1 MNKTQLLLALLIF
14 ISFVNTG
21 DAFFENCMSCH
32 SGDTG
37 SPGKYPAINI
47 SVFGIHRDIN
57 TTDGVGNISEGDCSV
72 CHYDVSK
79 MFDQGFTV
87 ATYTCEDCHISNIR
101 GIVPADRIVYNHI
114 PNGSTNISLTG
125 SSCGDCHNKTAHLSR
140 YSANASAAHYGGNAS
155 FGLPPG
161 ASYCAYCH
169 ANSSTIYRDVM
180 ENQNNNN
187 LSNHTSGRYS
197 GHPAGLPD
205 CTTCHWTDR
214 IHGTNLTKPVPNSS
228 FCNDCHMKD
237 KLQKKMHAGKV
248 ECKSCH
254 TEVDSD
260 IHKIKYLL
268 PDGTYRAI
276 NATGCNCHGSPF
288 IPIKPSFSTANCT
301 TCHLGNGL
309 AKFADAPRFPSPM
322 THSSNPASGELWN
335 GSSPAYWDS
344 QVNACKYCH
353 GEDKLHNTNPL
364 GNVSYIKSGNALNQ
378 SITNTSFWCANCHY
392 QGGAPSGN
400 YFYNATS
407 YTPQPPEIQNSSGSV
422 PAQASDGTAF
432 YNHSLGGYSDET
444 CKICHAVNSPL
455 TTAIFIHN
463 VGAGGGGPDCIS
475 CHDSRGSGA
484 PVDKR
489 IDIVSFNKSVHY
501 GLNNG
506 SNGACW
512 ACHGDGTPPAG
523 HPEGYKSPKKCSN
536 DDCHSLDQKFR
547 APMVYSHFKNA
558 SLNDNPTNSI
568 NYNVT
573 TNNDCQV
580 CHANSVNSQGRNIN
594 STVSHFASNDLLDS
608 INCIYCHLNEDNS
621 KKWGNATLVY
631 ENRTA
636 LFELNR
642 ENNKFIAREGES
654 VDFGFGFILNVLEV
668 SSVRESVLI
677 ELTKENITVDR
688 RLIGKGNYTYEEYLI
703 IDNSSIKTPVIVI
716 NVTGIFKGN
725 STGFIQFEGFR
736 LKRVHPEKKTT
747 SCYSCHVYASP
758 KIKYKVIERVS
769 SEKDEIYFTREI
781 VNFSDKKIFN
791 ETTILQLL
799 DIITDED
806 LHVNIQPI
814 KQKALYE
821 GEAWNISEETSL
833 MVKGIDSKSESAFLQ
848 LRTGDYVYEDLLN
861 RGGIFE
867 FTPSID
873 YLGNQPKNITLFR
886 AKVSGIVQARPK
898 NMLILEEVVSLSP
911 QINKILANQTLA
923 GYNASWLWENSTIN
937 IGKIPENFH
946 SPQVFDGG
954 NGGGNCLSCHGEEG
968 FSKTKVFDL
977 GKHDTI
983 NGGGNNACRACHG
996 GTKDI
1001 KAHPAGYKTP
1011 RDCISCHAAT
1021 QDNYGAVYIGDEE
1034 HKNGICFTCHV
1045 SNIHEIIRL
1054 NMMPAVKKMSLDKE
1068 DNRTILRASVSAGY
1082 NMKIRDAR
1090 YYIDSPVEKSSMYPV
1105 DGVFD
1110 SMVEDI
1116 FAQIDTSKMSP
1127 GQHVVYVEAMER
1139 NDKWG
1144 IASSIEFTIEGGSLK
1159 TQENKKTGMLTLAN
1173 TLVILLVVFV
1183 LRRLR

>member
-1 MNKTQLLLALLIF
+1 MKKTTVIFALI
-14 ISFVNTG
+14 
-21 DAFFENCMSCH
+21 AFLTLVYPGSAGCISCH
-32 SGDTG
+32 SSDQQIYTEI
-37 SPGKYPAINI
+37 YPAINTSI
-47 SVFGIHRDIN
+47 FGAHQDIN
-57 TTDGVGNISEGDCSV
+57 ITDGGISDSDCRA
-72 CHYDVSK
+72 CHYDTSDMYAK
-79 MFDQGFTV
+79 GFTV
-87 ATYTCEDCHISNIR
+87 ATYTCEGCHISNTS

-114 PNGSTNISLTG
+114 PNGSTNISLTKA
-125 SSCGDCHNKTAHLSR
+125 SCGDCHNKTANLSR
-140 YSANASAAHYGGNAS
+140 YSANASAAHYGRNAS
-155 FGLPPG
+155 FGLSPG

-169 ANSSTIYRDVM
+169 ANSSTVYRDVM

-187 LSNHTSGRYS
+187 LSNHTSSRYS
-197 GHPAGLPD
+197 GHPAVRPD
-205 CTTCHWTDR
+205 CTSCHWTDR

-228 FCNDCHMKD
+228 FCNDCHKKD
-237 KLQKKMHAGKV
+237 PLQKDMHAGKV

-260 IHKIKYLL
+260 IHNIKYLL
-268 PDGTYRAI
+268 PDGTYRGI
-276 NATGCNCHGSPF
+276 NAIACNCHGVPF
-288 IPIKPSFSTANCT
+288 IPIKPPFPTANCT

-309 AKFADAPRFPSPM
+309 AKFAEAPRFPSPM
-322 THSSNPASGELWN
+322 THSSNPASGGLWN
-335 GSSPAYWDS
+335 GSSPAYWDT

-353 GEDKLHNTNPL
+353 GEDKLHDTNPL
-364 GNVSYIKSGNALNQ
+364 GNVSNIKSGNALNQ

-400 YFYNATS
+400 YYYNATS
-407 YTPQPPEIQNSSGSV
+407 YSPLPLPPEIQNTSGIV
-422 PAQASDGTAF
+422 PAQASDGTTF

-444 CKICHAVNSPL
+444 CKICHAVNSPM

-475 CHDSRGSGA
+475 CHDSRGNGA
-484 PVDKR
+484 PADKR

-506 SNGACW
+506 SNAACW
-512 ACHGDGTPPAG
+512 ACHGDGTPPSG
-523 HPEGYKSPKKCSN
+523 HPAGYKSPKKCSN
-536 DDCHSLDQKFR
+536 DECHSLDQQFR
-547 APMVYSHFKNA
+547 APMIYSHFKNA
-558 SLNDNPTNSI
+558 SLNDNPTNMT
-568 NYNVT
+568 NNNVT

-580 CHANSVNSQGRNIN
+580 CHANSVYSQGRNIN
-594 STVSHFASNDLLDS
+594 STVSHFASSELFDS

-621 KKWGNATLVY
+621 KKWGNAILIY
-631 ENRTA
+631 ENRTTMV
-636 LFELNR
+636 ELNR

-654 VDFGFGFILNVLEV
+654 VDLGFGFGLNVLEV

-677 ELTKENITVDR
+677 ELTKENITVDKS
-688 RLIGKGNYTYEEYLI
+688 LIGKGNYTYKEDLM
-703 IDNSSIKTPVIVI
+703 IDNTSINVPVIII
-716 NVTGIFKGN
+716 NVTGIFKGTG
-725 STGFIQFEGFR
+725 TGFVQFEGFR

-747 SCYSCHVYASP
+747 SCYSCHIYVSP
-758 KIKYKVIERVS
+758 KIKYKVIDRVS
-769 SEKDEIYFTREI
+769 SEKDEIFYTREI
-781 VNFSDKKIFN
+781 INFSDKKIFN

-806 LHVNIQPI
+806 LHVNIQPE

-821 GEAWNISEETSL
+821 GDTWNISDDTSL
-833 MVKGIDSKSESAFLQ
+833 VVKGIDMKSEVAFLQ
-848 LRTGDYVYEDLLN
+848 LRTGDFLYEDIVR

-867 FTPSID
+867 FTPSIN

-898 NMLILEEVVSLSP
+898 NRIIFEEVVGLSP
-911 QINKILANQTLA
+911 QIKKILANQTLS

-937 IGKIPENFH
+937 VGKIPENFH

-954 NGGGNCLSCHGEEG
+954 NGGGNCLSCHGSEG
-968 FSKTKVFDL
+968 FSLKKVLNL

-1001 KAHPAGYKTP
+1001 QAHPAGYKTP
-1011 RDCISCHAAT
+1011 RTCISCHAAT
-1021 QDNYGAVYIGDEE
+1021 RDNYGAVYIGDEE
-1034 HKNGICFTCHV
+1034 HKNGICGSCHV
-1045 SNIHEIIRL
+1045 SNIHEIRGL
-1054 NMMPAVKKMSLDKE
+1054 NMMPAVKKISLDKK
-1068 DNRTILRASVSAGY
+1068 DNRTILSATVSAGY
-1082 NMKIRDAR
+1082 NMKIRGAR
-1090 YYIDSPVEKSSMYPV
+1090 YYIDSPVEKSMMYPT

-1110 SMVEDI
+1110 SMVEDV
-1116 FAQIDTSKMSP
+1116 FAQTDVSKLSP
-1127 GQHVVYVEAMER
+1127 GKHVVYVEAMER

-1159 TQENKKTGMLTLAN
+1159 TQDNKKISMLTLIDTSA
-1173 TLVILLVVFV
+1173 ILLIVVV